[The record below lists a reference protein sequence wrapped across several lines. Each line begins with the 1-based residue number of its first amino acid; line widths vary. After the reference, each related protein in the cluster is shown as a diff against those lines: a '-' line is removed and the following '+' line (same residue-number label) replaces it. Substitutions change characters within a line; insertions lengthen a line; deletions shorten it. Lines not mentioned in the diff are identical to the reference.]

1 MQTDGFMIKYKNHFL
16 KKLFLGKTHLTLLS
30 NVISWNPAAVW
41 RKSLKSE
48 FLIYKKYN
56 RRGCVMLGKSRNLL
70 KYQPKRSSKEH
81 LHHILK
87 HFWVL
92 FGLNFHFS
100 SCFSFLL
107 AFVFV
112 LVVFLQ
118 FHCKW
123 FYWFKLVNTFWQVDG
138 NMCSL
143 RKQVK
148 KCSGYINNI
157 IKAFVFSNWSVVE
170 SIRR

>member
-1 MQTDGFMIKYKNHFL
+1 M
-16 KKLFLGKTHLTLLS
+16 
-30 NVISWNPAAVW
+30 W

-48 FLIYKKYN
+48 FLIYKN
-56 RRGCVMLGKSRNLL
+56 VTEVRLRDVRRVTQPPQISTKEEFQRTPASHIKTLL
-70 KYQPKRSSKEH
+70 SAIWPKFS
-81 LHHILK
+81 
-87 HFWVL
+87 
-92 FGLNFHFS
+92 FS

-118 FHCKW
+118 FYCKW